1 MGVTSA
7 RPLYLVFKNC
17 FLLAWMLAAVDPAT
31 RSLFCRH
38 LVQSYAATRLGSQNI
53 IHAEGVIGKS

>member
-1 MGVTSA
+1 M
-7 RPLYLVFKNC
+7 FKNC